1 MLSKRRSL
9 ASSSCSYSSSGSNE
23 DSVENDLSS
32 TTSPTPETVR
42 ATLDMYV
49 SAARVGRDAFAKGDL
64 QTAVRQFDQALAL
77 ELQTELDCIYD
88 PSIGMVSGL
97 VRQEVSDR
105 MMQTSPRHSPGSAS
119 CNKIMRSLMQI
130 YKDSEATVRLRPA
143 EPKLYLRMGA
153 ALCCANEWE
162 KAKKIYTDGLNVC
175 KDRKELK
182 LALRRLT
189 KMEQITSAKEIPR
202 EPYDASTLTDKKN
215 KSRTLPSLSAALRS
229 KRKSDTIEAMDLSS
243 SLDSTIDNRS
253 RARISKSPGAESPR
267 HHARPIRARRVS
279 SFGKISRQKK
289 VPEIDH
295 RERESWSMVFQTDF
309 CKDQVQ
315 LRPSAISQMRRL
327 SLELLDQDMESGD
340 RSSRSQRDLNM
351 KGTTSFAVKNFQS
364 MKIESDDSELEDDY

>member
-1 MLSKRRSL
+1 MMSKRRSL
-9 ASSSCSYSSSGSNE
+9 ASSSGSYSSSNTE
-23 DSVENDLSS
+23 DSAENDLSS
-32 TTSPTPETVR
+32 TTSPTPESVR

-49 SAARVGRDAFAKGDL
+49 SAARDGRDAFAKGDL
-64 QTAVRQFDQALAL
+64 QTAARQFDQALAL

-97 VRQEVSDR
+97 VRQEVSER
-105 MMQTSPRHSPGSAS
+105 MMQTSSSPRHSPGSVN
-119 CNKIMRSLMQI
+119 CNKIMHSLMQI

-143 EPKLYLRMGA
+143 DPKLYLRMGA

-189 KMEQITSAKEIPR
+189 KMEQITAGKEIPA
-202 EPYDASTLTDKKN
+202 EPYDASNLSDKKN
-215 KSRTLPSLSAALRS
+215 KSRTLPSLSAALRT

-243 SLDSTIDNRS
+243 SMADNTGTMDNR
-253 RARISKSPGAESPR
+253 RARSKSPGFESPR
-267 HHARPIRARRVS
+267 HAGKPVRAR

-289 VPEIDH
+289 NPEIDH
-295 RERESWSMVFQTDF
+295 TERESWSMVFQAEF
-309 CKDQVQ
+309 CKDKVQ
-315 LRPSAISQMRRL
+315 MRPSAISQMRRL
-327 SLELLDQDMESGD
+327 SVDLLDQDTEGSERGL
-340 RSSRSQRDLNM
+340 RPLREQQM
-351 KGTTSFAVKNFQS
+351 KEKTSFTVKNFQS